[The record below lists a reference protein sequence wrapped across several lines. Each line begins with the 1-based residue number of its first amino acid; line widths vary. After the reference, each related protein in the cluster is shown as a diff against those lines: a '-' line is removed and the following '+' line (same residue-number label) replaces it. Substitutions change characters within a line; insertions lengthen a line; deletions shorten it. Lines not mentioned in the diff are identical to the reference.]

1 MKILLLHSSSDLYGA
16 SKILL
21 GIVQLLK
28 KRNHQVWVVLSEA
41 GPLSSVLTEAGA
53 TVVYIRL
60 GILRRKYATPLGI
73 INRIITIRH
82 AKKQL
87 RQFINQAGI
96 ERVYSNT
103 SGVLAGAFAA
113 AACKVPHIWHIHEII
128 EKPRLLKWL
137 LGKWMQRYAQK
148 IVVVSDAVKQ
158 SWQTVIPEKQLI
170 VVHNGIDYTPYI
182 TAAPAINSN
191 QLSKENPFVIGMV
204 GRVHFWKG
212 QSYFIEI
219 AGILHQRFPHI
230 QWIMAGD
237 AFPGYEYLYQSLSD
251 QVEQLHLQ
259 GVVKQLGFRSDIPAI
274 MQSFDLLILPSQLPD
289 PFPTVILEAMASGKP
304 VIATEMGGALEMI
317 DRGITGDFIPPDAAE
332 KAADIISKWINKQK
346 CQTAGIAAREKVLQQ
361 FSLESWEN
369 NLIKIIE

>member
-73 INRIITIRH
+73 INRIITISH

-87 RQFINQAGI
+87 RQFINQEGI

-317 DRGITGDFIPPDAAE
+317 NRGITGDFIPPDAAE